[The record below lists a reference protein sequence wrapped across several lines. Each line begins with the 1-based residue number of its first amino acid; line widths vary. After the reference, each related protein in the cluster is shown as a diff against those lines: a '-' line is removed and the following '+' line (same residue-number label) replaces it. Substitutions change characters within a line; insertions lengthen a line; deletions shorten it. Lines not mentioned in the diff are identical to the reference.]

1 MTTFAGPDFRPH
13 DDDPD
18 DEPSGGHG
26 GERSDERDGAPVD
39 PRRRYRATAGRAQ
52 LTGIQALA
60 RLPIDQHRRD
70 LAAGR
75 DIATFISGY
84 EGSPLAGY
92 DLELGR
98 LRELLAANDVR
109 HVPGLN
115 EEAAATAVQ
124 GSQLVNTLDG
134 ATHDGV
140 LGIWYGKAPGLD
152 RATDALRHGNLMGSH
167 PAGGALVLVGD
178 DPAAKS
184 SSVPCSSELA
194 LMDLALPFLY
204 PADSQEVID
213 LGLHAVELSR
223 ASGLWTALKIVTAVA
238 DGSSLV
244 DLGAERPAP
253 VLPPG
258 SGRHEPTARLLQPTL
273 GPLERD
279 LMTTRLR
286 LAREYGRLNRLN
298 RIDVRGDGDVIGIAA
313 AGRTYRELR
322 AALDR
327 LGLTD
332 ARLGEAGVRLL
343 KIAMPYPLDAEAV
356 VEFAA
361 GLDQIIVVEEKR
373 SFVETAVR
381 DILYGRAGAPRVL
394 GKEDERGRELI
405 PPHGELDADTL
416 LRPLARVLA
425 DGGVPVEGQRL
436 ERIGGRTQLPL
447 VSLPKRAPY
456 FCSGCPHNSSTKV
469 PDDSLVG
476 GGIGCHAM
484 VLLMDEEQVGTV
496 TGLSQ
501 MGGEGLQ
508 WIGMAPYTRREHYL
522 QNLGD
527 GTFDHSGSLA
537 VRAAV
542 AAGVNITYKL
552 LYNSAVAMTG
562 GQSAVGA
569 MDLRQVVDVLRA
581 EKVARIIVTSD
592 DVRRTRRTRLPH
604 DVPVWDRGRA
614 EEAQRVLAGT
624 PGVTVLIHDQECATE
639 KRRKWKR
646 GKLDKPTTRVFINE
660 RVCEG
665 CGDCGQKSNCLS
677 VQPVETEFG
686 RKTQIHQASCNV
698 DYSCLRGDCPAFMT
712 VTGVEPA
719 RGVVAGG
726 TATDPRVRG
735 DAPLPDPA
743 PAVPGPDFGVRL
755 TGVGG
760 TGVVTVS
767 QILATAGL
775 LAGWTPR
782 SLDQTGLAQKGGAVV
797 SDIRFHRTGKGR
809 TNKLGAGE
817 CDLYLGCD
825 ILVAADETNLGV
837 ASPDRTVAVLNTAR
851 VATGHMVA
859 DVRQTFPD
867 PAVLS
872 ERLLARVRPGAE
884 VLDARETVLALLG
897 DDQYLNTFLVGIG
910 FQRGALPLPAAAV
923 EEAIRI
929 NGVAVEANLQAFR
942 YGRLWVAD
950 RRAVAAAAEKH
961 GSRAAT
967 PGRGRTDTTGT
978 SADATPLDRLV
989 ARSVRE
995 LTAYQNTAYAAR
1007 YAETVDAVRA
1017 REREVVPGSEELT
1030 TAVAANL
1037 FKLMAYKDEYEV
1049 ARLALDEDVAAELTE
1064 RFGPG
1069 ARAQWNLRPPVLGA
1083 LGMRRKIR
1091 VGAWF
1096 RPAFTALH
1104 GLRRLRGTALDPF
1117 GRAHVRKVE
1126 RALLD
1131 DYTGH
1136 VAHLLAGLTPA
1147 AHATAVEIASLPDMV
1162 RGYEEVKLRN
1172 VAAYRAR
1179 LRELTERFDGGADG
1193 GGPDGAHE

>member
-1 MTTFAGPDFRPH
+1 MTTFVSADFRPH
-13 DDDPD
+13 D
-18 DEPSGGHG
+18 G
-26 GERSDERDGAPVD
+26 ERDGAPVD
-39 PRRRYRATAGRAQ
+39 PRRRYEATAGRVQ

-70 LAAGR
+70 LAAGK
-75 DIATFISGY
+75 DVATFVSGY

-98 LRELLAANDVR
+98 LRSLLDANSVR

-152 RATDALRHGNLMGSH
+152 RATDALRHGNLMGAH
-167 PAGGALVLVGD
+167 PAGGTLVLVGD

-194 LMDLALPFLY
+194 LMDLAIPFLY
-204 PADSQEVID
+204 PADSQEVLE

-223 ASGLWTALKIVTAVA
+223 ASGLYAGLKIVTAVA

-253 VLPPG
+253 VLPSG
-258 SGRHEPTARLLQPTL
+258 SGRHQPTARLLQPTL

-279 LMTTRLR
+279 LLTTRLR
-286 LAREYGRLNRLN
+286 LAREYCRLNQLN
-298 RIDVRGDGDVIGIAA
+298 RIELRGADDVIGIAA
-313 AGRTYRELR
+313 SGRTYRELR

-327 LGLTD
+327 LGLND
-332 ARLGEAGVRLL
+332 AQLTEAGIRLL
-343 KIAMPYPLDAEAV
+343 KISMPYPLDAETI
-356 VEFAA
+356 VEFAD

-373 SFVETAVR
+373 SFIETAVR
-381 DILYGRAGAPRVL
+381 EALYGRAGAPRVF
-394 GKEDERGRELI
+394 GKEDEHGKELI
-405 PPHGELDADTL
+405 PAYGELDADAL
-416 LRPLARVLA
+416 IRPLARELGA
-425 DGGVPVEGQRL
+425 RGVPVERQRL
-436 ERIGGRTQLPL
+436 ERIDGRAQLPL
-447 VSLPKRAPY
+447 ISLPKRAPY

-484 VLLMDEEQVGTV
+484 VLLMDEDQVGTV

-537 VRAAV
+537 IRAAV

-569 MDLRQVVDVLRA
+569 MDLRQIVDVLRA
-581 EKVARIIVTSD
+581 EKVARIIVTTD
-592 DVRRTRRTRLPH
+592 DVRRTRSMRLPH
-604 DVPVWDRGRA
+604 GVPVWDRART
-614 EEAQRVLAGT
+614 EEAQRALAGI

-660 RVCEG
+660 RICEG
-665 CGDCGQKSNCLS
+665 CGDCGHKSNCLS
-677 VQPVETEFG
+677 VQPVATEFG

-698 DYSCLRGDCPAFMT
+698 DYSCLKGDCPAFMT
-712 VTGVEPA
+712 ITGVESA
-719 RGVVAGG
+719 KSAAAG
-726 TATDPRVRG
+726 TARDPRVRG
-735 DAPLPDPA
+735 EAAIADP
-743 PAVPGPDFGVRL
+743 VPTVAGGDFGVRL

-760 TGVVTVS
+760 TGVVTIS

-797 SDIRFHRTGKGR
+797 SDIRFHRAGEGR
-809 TNKLGAGE
+809 SNKLGAGE

-825 ILVAADETNLGV
+825 ILVAADESNLMV
-837 ASPDRTVAVLNTAR
+837 AAPDRTVAVLNTAK

-859 DVRQTFPD
+859 DVHQTFPD
-867 PAVLS
+867 PSAMS

-897 DDQYLNTFLVGIG
+897 DDQYLNTFMVGVG
-910 FQRGALPLPAAAV
+910 FQLGALLLPAEAV

-950 RRAVAAAAEKH
+950 RATVTAALAKDDSRRSQADATQAVD
-961 GSRAAT
+961 S
-967 PGRGRTDTTGT
+967 
-978 SADATPLDRLV
+978 SADSTPLDRLV
-989 ARSVRE
+989 ARRIRE
-995 LTAYQNTAYAAR
+995 LTAYQDAAYATR
-1007 YAETVDAVRA
+1007 YARTVDAVRA
-1017 REREVVPGSEELT
+1017 REQQVNPGAEDLT
-1030 TAVAANL
+1030 TAVAENL

-1049 ARLALDEDVAAELTE
+1049 ARLALDEGVAAEVAE
-1064 RFGPG
+1064 QFGPG
-1069 ARAQWNLRPPVLGA
+1069 ARAQWNLQPPVLRA
-1083 LGMRRKIR
+1083 LGMQRKIR
-1091 VGAWF
+1091 LGGWF
-1096 RPAFTALH
+1096 RPGFTALY
-1104 GLRRLRGTALDPF
+1104 GMRRLRGTALDPF
-1117 GRAHVRKVE
+1117 GRAEVRKVE
-1126 RALLD
+1126 RALLA
-1131 DYTGH
+1131 DYAGRVTR
-1136 VAHLLAGLTPA
+1136 LLSALTPA
-1147 AHATAVEIASLPDMV
+1147 NHATAVQIASLPDMV
-1162 RGYEEVKLRN
+1162 RGFEEVKLRN
-1172 VAAYRAR
+1172 VEAYRAR
-1179 LRELTERFDGGADG
+1179 LRELTERFEQASDAG
-1193 GGPDGAHE
+1193 

>member
-1 MTTFAGPDFRPH
+1 MTTFASA
-13 DDDPD
+13 
-18 DEPSGGHG
+18 ES
-26 GERSDERDGAPVD
+26 RSHEGERDGLPVD
-39 PRRRYRATAGRAQ
+39 PRRRYQATAGRVQ

-70 LAAGR
+70 LAVGK
-75 DIATFISGY
+75 DVATFISGY

-98 LRELLAANDVR
+98 LRSLLDANDVR

-134 ATHDGV
+134 ATRDGV

-152 RATDALRHGNLMGSH
+152 RATDALRHGNLMGAH
-167 PAGGALVLVGD
+167 PTGGALVLVGD

-194 LMDLALPFLY
+194 LMDLAVPYLY
-204 PADSQEVID
+204 PADSQEVLD
-213 LGLHAVELSR
+213 LGLHAVALSR
-223 ASGLWTALKIVTAVA
+223 ASGLWAGLKIVTAVA

-244 DLGAERPAP
+244 DLGTERPAP
-253 VLPPG
+253 VLPAG
-258 SGRHEPTARLLQPTL
+258 SGRHQPTARLLQPTL

-286 LAREYGRLNRLN
+286 LAREYCRLNRLN
-298 RIDVRGDGDVIGIAA
+298 RIELRGDHDIMGIVAS
-313 AGRTYRELR
+313 GRTYRELR

-332 ARLGEAGVRLL
+332 ARLTDAGIRLL
-343 KIAMPYPLDAEAV
+343 KISMPYPMDTETIV
-356 VEFAA
+356 DFAD
-361 GLDQIIVVEEKR
+361 GLNRIIVVEEKR
-373 SFVETAVR
+373 SFIETAVR
-381 DILYGRAGAPRVL
+381 EALYGRAGAPRVL
-394 GKEDERGRELI
+394 GKEDEQGRELI
-405 PPHGELDADTL
+405 PSYGELDADTL
-416 LRPLARVLA
+416 VRPLARELA
-425 DGGVPVEGQRL
+425 AQGVPVKRQHP
-436 ERIGGRTQLPL
+436 ERIDGRTQLP
-447 VSLPKRAPY
+447 VISLPKRAPY

-484 VLLMDEEQVGTV
+484 VLLMDEEQVGAV

-508 WIGMAPYTRREHYL
+508 WIGMAPFIGREHYL

-537 VRAAV
+537 IRAAV

-569 MDLRQVVDVLRA
+569 MDLRQIVDVLRA
-581 EKVARIIVTSD
+581 EKVARIIVTTD
-592 DVRRTRRTRLPH
+592 DVRRTRRARLPH
-604 DVPVWDRGRA
+604 DVKVWDRGRMD
-614 EEAQRVLAGT
+614 EAQRELAGT
-624 PGVTVLIHDQECATE
+624 PGVTVLVHDQECATE

-660 RVCEG
+660 RICEG
-665 CGDCGQKSNCLS
+665 CGDCGHKSNCLS

-698 DYSCLRGDCPAFMT
+698 DYSCLKGDCPAFMT
-712 VTGVEPA
+712 ITGVESAKSAADTTA
-719 RGVVAGG
+719 R
-726 TATDPRVRG
+726 DPRVLG
-735 DAPLPDPA
+735 DAPLPDPI
-743 PAVPGPDFGVRL
+743 PTVTGDFGVRL

-797 SDIRFHRTGKGR
+797 SDIRFHRAGEGR

-825 ILVAADETNLGV
+825 ILVAADEANLTV
-837 ASPDRTVAVLNTAR
+837 TSPDRTVAVLNTAR

-867 PAVLS
+867 TAAMS

-897 DDQYLNTFLVGIG
+897 DDQYLNTFLIGVG
-910 FQRGALPLPAAAV
+910 FQLGALPLPADAI
-923 EEAIRI
+923 EEAVRI

-950 RRAVAAAAEKH
+950 RSAVAASLPVDDSRTPAVAPLAA
-961 GSRAAT
+961 
-967 PGRGRTDTTGT
+967 DTT
-978 SADATPLDRLV
+978 PLVTR
-989 ARSVRE
+989 RVRE
-995 LTAYQNTAYAAR
+995 LTAYQDARYAAR
-1007 YAETVDAVRA
+1007 YAETVAAV
-1017 REREVVPGSEELT
+1017 REREREIVPGAEDLT
-1030 TAVAANL
+1030 TAVARNL

-1049 ARLALDEDVAAELTE
+1049 ARLALDEGVAAEVTE
-1064 RFGPG
+1064 QFGPG
-1069 ARAQWNLRPPVLGA
+1069 ARAQWNLQPPVLRA
-1083 LGMRRKIR
+1083 LGMRGKIR
-1091 VGAWF
+1091 LGGWF
-1096 RPAFTALH
+1096 RPGFTALY
-1104 GLRRLRGTALDPF
+1104 GMRRLRGTALDPF

-1126 RALLD
+1126 RELLD
-1131 DYTGH
+1131 DYAEQVT
-1136 VAHLLAGLTPA
+1136 HLLAGLTPA
-1147 AHATAVEIASLPDMV
+1147 NHAVAVQIASLPDMV
-1162 RGYEEVKLRN
+1162 RGFEEVKLRN
-1172 VAAYRAR
+1172 VEAYRAR
-1179 LRELTERFDGGADG
+1179 LRELTEQFD
-1193 GGPDGAHE
+1193 